1 MGDAAREGRIHRRG
15 TVRTAVTAILTCVL
29 AVGPV
34 VSPVHG
40 RDSSSIRWEWPLEP
54 AVIAEPFRAPADRYG
69 PGHRGVDLVGAVGAN
84 VRAPSDGVVAFS
96 GVVVDR
102 AILTIDHG
110 AGYVSTLEPV
120 DTELPPGARVFRGD
134 AIGTISTGGH
144 SVAGDLHVGVR
155 LDGEYINPLTLVAD
169 VPRAVLLPC
178 C

>member
-1 MGDAAREGRIHRRG
+1 MLACLLAFAPVTSPAQGRQSAP
-15 TVRTAVTAILTCVL
+15 T
-29 AVGPV
+29 
-34 VSPVHG
+34 
-40 RDSSSIRWEWPLEP
+40 RWSWPLER

-69 PGHRGVDLVGAVGAN
+69 PGHRGVDLVGAVGAE
-84 VRAPSDGVVAFS
+84 VRAPSDGVVAFA

-120 DTELPPGARVFRGD
+120 VSELVPGVRVARGD
-134 AIGTISTGGH
+134 AVGTIATGGH
-144 SVAGDLHVGVR
+144 SAEGDLHVGVR
-155 LDGEYINPLTLVAD
+155 LDGEYINPLSLVGE